1 MNTHDNTQADAW
13 QLLGDEERAALA
25 LLARLRLGFETL
37 EERGRDRLDF
47 KEVAVWT
54 VRDALARAYLAGLK
68 AKTPKR

>member
-25 LLARLRLGFETL
+25 LLARQRLGFETL

-47 KEVAVWT
+47 KDVAVWT

-68 AKTPKR
+68 AKAPKR